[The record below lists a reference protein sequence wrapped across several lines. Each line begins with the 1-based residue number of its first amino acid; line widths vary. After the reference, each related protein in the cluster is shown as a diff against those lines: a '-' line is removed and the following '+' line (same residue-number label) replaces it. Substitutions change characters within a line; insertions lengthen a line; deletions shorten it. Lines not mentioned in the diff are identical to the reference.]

1 MGRFAG
7 EMAELELRLKPL
19 AGSRSSRPLGR
30 PNARNS
36 EILVVLTWLS
46 GLGYGFE
53 LQINTGPVGGGL
65 ENRGMSPGRAQGLGS
80 PA

>member
-1 MGRFAG
+1 M
-7 EMAELELRLKPL
+7 
-19 AGSRSSRPLGR
+19 LGIR
-30 PNARNS
+30 G
-36 EILVVLTWLS
+36 ILVVLTWLS